1 MLNDDSSKNKIHKPN
16 LFKFPFHDLVIKNL
30 KDHFIDMIYDMIW
43 DDGNDEILQ
52 RVNLCNQTSKK
63 RSNKMY
69 IKEEY

>member
-1 MLNDDSSKNKIHKPN
+1 MIRQKIKYINQTYSNFHFFN
-16 LFKFPFHDLVIKNL
+16 THDLVIKNL

-63 RSNKMY
+63 EAIKC
-69 IKEEY
+69 IKKEEY